1 MPLKMFRSLSSL
13 QKLDKNVVDNLNRYR
28 EGDFSDLLREQK
40 LLTIDE
46 ELDTSFW
53 GINLHQ

>member
-46 ELDTSFW
+46 ELDTTF
-53 GINLHQ
+53 GE